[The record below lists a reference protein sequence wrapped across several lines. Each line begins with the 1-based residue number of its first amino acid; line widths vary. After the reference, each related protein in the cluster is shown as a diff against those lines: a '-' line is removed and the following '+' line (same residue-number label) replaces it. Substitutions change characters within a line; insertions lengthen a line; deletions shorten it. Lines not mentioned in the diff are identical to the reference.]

1 MTASEITLA
10 LFYLFSGLRGA
21 MYLPQITCLARHR
34 GRAEEICCVTWSFW
48 TCANASTAAYAVT
61 NVSDPLLF
69 ASGLVNMAGCAAVL
83 AITLW
88 KRHRFAALGAAR

>member
-1 MTASEITLA
+1 MTAPEITLA

-21 MYLPQITCLARHR
+21 MYLPQIACLARHR
-34 GRAEEICCVTWSFW
+34 GRAKEICCATWAFW

-69 ASGLVNMAGCAAVL
+69 ASGLMNMAGCAAVL